1 MKTHEIN
8 KLPWPENFLRS
19 VFRDDTYDS
28 WKENIPPDLDA
39 SIKYVLEETLTEQE
53 TYVLLAF
60 FKERVPM
67 RDVGIPLGI
76 KGERCRQIEEK
87 AIRKIRHPS
96 RKKYLQYGLAE
107 VERRKNEPPVVIPVI
122 EQPIEELNLSPRVFT
137 RLKSLNVHS
146 IEKLTQLSSAQL
158 MKVPNL
164 GVKSI
169 DEIERQLAFLGLSL
183 APENQ

>member
-39 SIKYVLEETLTEQE
+39 SIKYVLEETLTERE

-60 FKERVPM
+60 FKEGIPM
-67 RDVGIPLGI
+67 RDVGIPLGV
-76 KGERCRQIEEK
+76 KGERCRQIKEK

-96 RKKYLQYGLAE
+96 RKKYLQHGLAE

-122 EQPIEELNLSPRVFT
+122 EQPIEELKLSPRVYT

>member
-8 KLPWPENFLRS
+8 KLPWPENFFRS

-28 WKENIPPDLDA
+28 WKENIPQDLDA
-39 SIKYVLEETLTEQE
+39 SIKYVLEETLTERE

-67 RDVGIPLGI
+67 RAVGIPLGV
-76 KGERCRQIEEK
+76 KGERCRQIKEK

-122 EQPIEELNLSPRVFT
+122 EQPIADCDGL
-137 RLKSLNVHS
+137 RL
-146 IEKLTQLSSAQL
+146 A
-158 MKVPNL
+158 
-164 GVKSI
+164 
-169 DEIERQLAFLGLSL
+169 DGLW
-183 APENQ
+183 